1 MELSETLP
9 YLYITQ
15 ITWTNELWE
24 PHMGK
29 YLGPRHY
36 IKFIRIC
43 EVKNIFFFLEK
54 IPDSPKAF
62 IYVFQIPPG

>member
-15 ITWTNELWE
+15 ITWTNELCQ

-36 IKFIRIC
+36 IKLIRIC
-43 EVKNIFFFLEK
+43 EEHFFLEK